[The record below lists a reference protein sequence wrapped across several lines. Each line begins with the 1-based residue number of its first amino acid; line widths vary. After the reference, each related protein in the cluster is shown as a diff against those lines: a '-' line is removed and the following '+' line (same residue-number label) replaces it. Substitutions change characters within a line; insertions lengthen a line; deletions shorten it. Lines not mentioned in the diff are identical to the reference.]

1 MNDKP
6 GQKFEVTLD
15 VSHYLP
21 EELKVTVSD
30 NVLSVQARHE
40 AKDEGA
46 APGMSS
52 SSVRQFSRKWTLP
65 NSCRLFSWNISLDLS
80 SLCLSNMIT

>member
-1 MNDKP
+1 MQVLTVNDKP

-30 NVLSVQARHE
+30 NMLSVQARHE

-65 NSCRLFSWNISLDLS
+65 DSCRYLKYLLYPSLS
-80 SLCLSNMIT
+80 AFM